1 MNPNFKSE
9 NEIKQSNVI
18 LWNYDY
24 GNSRGLNIVISDIGG
39 LHGGGKRYDY
49 YYSLEQIAGDLK
61 MIIID
66 TVNINDHN
74 WIKYVEVS
82 ENKKFLCTGYF
93 TRKHEYLILVYRWV
107 WIGNVHIQEI
117 EKYKKTFIMTDYL
130 KQLLDDEFKE
140 ADKLFKIVL

>member
-1 MNPNFKSE
+1 
-9 NEIKQSNVI
+9 
-18 LWNYDY
+18 
-24 GNSRGLNIVISDIGG
+24 
-39 LHGGGKRYDY
+39 
-49 YYSLEQIAGDLK
+49 